1 MAHFAIFTAE
11 LYIRGQLDTVAI
23 NADLVEQVS
32 GSKYGTKVKMVS
44 GDTIS
49 LEKNV
54 YEVINGLQAADRYG
68 TSFRE
73 APNIEE
79 DY

>member
-1 MAHFAIFTAE
+1 MAHFAMFAAE
-11 LYIRGQLDTVAI
+11 LYIRGQTEVIAI

-32 GSKYGTKVKMVS
+32 GSKYGTRVKMAS

-54 YEVINGLQAADRYG
+54 YAVIDGLQGADRYG

-73 APNIEE
+73 VPNIEE

>member
-73 APNIEE
+73 VPNIEE